1 MGGDLT
7 FSQYETPDAEAL
19 SILHHRAMDEGPAWR
34 VDEFVGLLSSESISC
49 FGHRGPKGDILSF
62 ILIRAVADEAEILT
76 LCVDPPW
83 RRKGLAKVLVEKMQK
98 KLLGA
103 DCTTI
108 HLEVA
113 EDNLSAHDL
122 YASCGFGETGRR
134 KDYYKRKDGEKV
146 SALLM
151 SKTLQSGG

>member
-7 FSQYETPDAEAL
+7 FSQYETADAEAL
-19 SILHHRAMDEGPAWR
+19 SILHQRAMDDGPAWR

-49 FGHRGPKGDILSF
+49 FGHRGQQGEILSF
-62 ILIRAVADEAEILT
+62 MLIRVVVDEAEILT

-98 KLLGA
+98 KLLGSE
-103 DCTTI
+103 CTTI

-113 EDNLSAHDL
+113 EDNLSAYDL
-122 YASCGFGETGRR
+122 YTSCGFGETGRR
-134 KDYYKRKDGEKV
+134 KDYYKRQDGKKV

-151 SKTLQSGG
+151 SKTLQSAG